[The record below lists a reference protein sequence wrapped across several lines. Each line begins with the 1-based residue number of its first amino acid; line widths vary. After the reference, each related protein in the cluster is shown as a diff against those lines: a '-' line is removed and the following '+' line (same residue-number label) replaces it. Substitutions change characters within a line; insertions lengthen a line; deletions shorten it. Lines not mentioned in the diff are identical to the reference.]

1 MVFPLCRGIEGVWFP
16 PLVHIVIDA
25 LADLLGELLSKEN
38 KLAPG
43 GRGEGR
49 ELAWR
54 DALVQQSVQET
65 GIEVVAGTDG
75 AHGLDRGNRYL
86 QSEVGCEDPDGAVA
100 VGADEVGAERTDVSL
115 VDFRGVGG
123 AKEVP
128 EILGAATD
136 DAAPTAILLEV
147 LQRVGDVGDVRLAE
161 VDVVIKQGARL
172 VSLLQQPT
180 GVWSQDRI
188 DGKE

>member
-1 MVFPLCRGIEGVWFP
+1 MVFPLSRGIEGGWFP
-16 PLVHIVIDA
+16 SLVYIVIDA
-25 LADLLGELLSKEN
+25 LADLLGELLGKDN

-49 ELAWR
+49 ELTWR

-86 QSEVGCEDPDGAVA
+86 QCEVGCEDPDGTVA
-100 VGADEVGAERTDVSL
+100 VGADEVGTERTDVSF

-123 AKEVP
+123 AKEVT

-136 DAAPTAILLEV
+136 DGAPTAILLEV

-161 VDVVIKQGARL
+161 VDVVIKQGASL
-172 VSLLQQPT
+172 VCLLQ
-180 GVWSQDRI
+180 
-188 DGKE
+188 